1 MNTYNISV
9 KGNEIL
15 SQVPQSNLQEN
26 MKTIRGLV
34 WTSGGNDGDIQVEL
48 NKDENWIWQRNEGIQ
63 SELAR
68 IARLISIFALSK
80 LSPLEGESK

>member
-48 NKDENWIWQRNEGIQ
+48 NKDETICNE
-63 SELAR
+63 
-68 IARLISIFALSK
+68 
-80 LSPLEGESK
+80 